1 LAEGGGAGAQ
11 EAERGASHT
20 STLGQQILP
29 SLLALPLS
37 KLIAKYLYLL
47 ALYQYLA
54 LELISLFL

>member
-1 LAEGGGAGAQ
+1 LRTE
-11 EAERGASHT
+11 
-20 STLGQQILP
+20 I